1 MNAHKYIMLALVTLL
16 LLAAGSS
23 ERVRH
28 YVRSQSIEWKVGAC
42 VGLIAFLVL
51 ITLRILGFPK

>member
-1 MNAHKYIMLALVTLL
+1 MLALVTLL

-23 ERVRH
+23 ERFRY
-28 YVRSQSIEWKVGAC
+28 YVKTQSLGWKVCAF
-42 VGLIAFLVL
+42 VGLISVLIL

>member
-23 ERVRH
+23 ERLRY
-28 YVRSQSIEWKVGAC
+28 YVRPQSVEWKVGAC
-42 VGLIAFLVL
+42 VGLISALIL